1 MLISAATT
9 TDWFQAFWNQW
20 HVLIRIGG
28 IVIGAILVRWILMFF
43 VARVVRSVESGIAIR
58 NKVVD
63 HIANELSP
71 IARARV
77 VQRTKTMG
85 AVLSSFITWMIVGIT
100 AIQVMSEMG
109 VSVGAII
116 ASAGIATAALGFGA
130 QNVVKDVLNGMFM
143 VFEDQFGVGDVVDL
157 GLASGTVEN
166 VGVRLTTL
174 RDDEGTV
181 WFVRNGEI
189 QRVGNKSYAVSVKAP
204 ILRTPPQAATRAKKP
219 TAS

>member
-1 MLISAATT
+1 VDQFWLTVAEVYTT
-9 TDWFQAFWNQW
+9 F
-20 HVLIRIGG
+20 RIPFNIAITI
-28 IVIGAILVRWILMFF
+28 IVAVVARAILLR
-43 VARVVRSVESGIAIR
+43 AAHRVVHQLITGAKKKNGEIVTTGT
-58 NKVVD
+58 VGVP
-63 HIANELSP
+63 ANVAASRQ
-71 IARARV
+71 I
-77 VQRTKTMG
+77 QRTKTMG

-100 AIQVMSEMG
+100 AIQVMSELG

-174 RDDEGTV
+174 RDTEGTV

-204 ILRTPPQAATRAKKP
+204 ILRTPTSAASRAKKP

>member
-1 MLISAATT
+1 MDQFLHAVAEVYTAFRIPFNILIT
-9 TDWFQAFWNQW
+9 
-20 HVLIRIGG
+20 
-28 IVIGAILVRWILMFF
+28 IVVAI
-43 VARVVRSVESGIAIR
+43 
-58 NKVVD
+58 
-63 HIANELSP
+63 
-71 IARARV
+71 IARAILLRAAHRV
-77 VQRTKTMG
+77 VHQLITGAKKKNGEVTTTGTVGVPATIAASRQVQRTKTMG
-85 AVLSSFITWMIVGIT
+85 AVLSSFITWMIVGVT
-100 AIQVMSEMG
+100 VIQVMSELG

-174 RDDEGTV
+174 RDDSGVV

-204 ILRTPPQAATRAKKP
+204 ILRTPTQPAPRTKKNS
-219 TAS
+219 AS

>member
-1 MLISAATT
+1 MDQFWHSVAEVYT
-9 TDWFQAFWNQW
+9 AFSIPIN
-20 HVLIRIGG
+20 VAIT
-28 IVIGAILVRWILMFF
+28 ILV
-43 VARVVRSVESGIAIR
+43 AI
-58 NKVVD
+58 
-63 HIANELSP
+63 
-71 IARARV
+71 IARAILLRAAHRV
-77 VQRTKTMG
+77 VHRLITGAKKKNGEVVVTGTVGVPASVAASRQVQRTKTMG
-85 AVLSSFITWMIVGIT
+85 AVLTSFITWMIVGVT
-100 AIQVMSEMG
+100 AIQVMSELG

-174 RDDEGTV
+174 RDEQGTV

-189 QRVGNKSYAVSVKAP
+189 QRVGNKSYAVSVKSP
-204 ILRTPPQAATRAKKP
+204 ILRTPAKPAARTKKT